1 MSRLHHICTRCA
13 GFSRSERGGVMVEFA
28 IVCAVFFLLLFALLD
43 FGRLAFSNVLAQK
56 SASIAARIA
65 AVRPPACA
73 GVPDRHTRGTA
84 DPQPRF
90 GTSCR
95 AVAGTCAVTATVACT
110 GASTNATA
118 SEIWTRIASSLPV
131 GSTIDGLR
139 FSYSF
144 DANLGFLGGPYTPMV
159 TVELELPDF
168 QFVSP
173 LGGLAR
179 AAGAADT
186 TGMGADIIRPT
197 FSVSMP
203 AEDLANGE
211 AG

>member
-1 MSRLHHICTRCA
+1 MSMRSA
-13 GFSRSERGGVMVEFA
+13 GFARSERGGVMVEFA

-43 FGRLAFSNVLAQK
+43 FGRLAFSNVLAEK

-73 GVPDRHTRGTA
+73 GVPVRYTRGTA

-95 AVAGTCAVTATVACT
+95 AFPGTCATVATVTCA
-110 GASTNATA
+110 GAATNATA
-118 SEIWTRIASSLPV
+118 TEIWARIASSLPA
-131 GSTIDGLR
+131 GSAIGNMQ

-159 TVELELPDF
+159 TVDLHLPDF
-168 QFVSP
+168 EFVSP
-173 LGGLAR
+173 LGGLAG

-186 TGMGADIIRPT
+186 AGMGADIIRPT

-203 AEDLANGE
+203 AEDLAAGE